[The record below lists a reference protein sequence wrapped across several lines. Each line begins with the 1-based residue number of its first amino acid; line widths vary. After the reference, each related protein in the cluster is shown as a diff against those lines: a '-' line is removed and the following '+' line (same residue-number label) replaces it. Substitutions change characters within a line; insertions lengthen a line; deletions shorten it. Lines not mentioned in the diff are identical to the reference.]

1 MEVRQINYNC
11 EKIEN
16 QFSWCKNIEEKLD
29 QFRAIYEDK
38 IEKLFKILGSFLSKH
53 PRKTLICCTIV
64 IILLAPGILNIEFQ
78 YDVETLYIPEDS
90 KSLKDR
96 NSIEAL
102 YGDPTGSNFAP
113 YQLTRQGLYGDV
125 LIVSKDKSSIM
136 RPLYINEI
144 NSIDAFIREKILVED
159 SEMRKFRHRDICAL
173 GRSGCEVV
181 GSILLSPKFQS
192 DFVTGNVTFPVYNK
206 ISLNSLLAKPVSH
219 GGVLVHTIGVR
230 LRYYL
235 RQNTTNA
242 SKLSKDWAKV
252 FIKTM
257 KTFHTNLTE
266 IAFSHSDSL
275 SEELDNIKE
284 SATIYFYY
292 NITNNGCLCVN
303 LLCDFQLQQRGES
316 DEFGLRGHLCI
327 FIIYSF
333 FFWVS
338 HGVRVGIHDRCRSD
352 PFPYNR

>member
-1 MEVRQINYNC
+1 MGAI
-11 EKIEN
+11 K
-16 QFSWCKNIEEKLD
+16 EKLNLY
-29 QFRAIYEDK
+29 RAIYEDR
-38 IEKLFKILGSFLSKH
+38 IEKLFKNLGSFLSKH
-53 PRKTLICCTIV
+53 PRKTLICCTIGNL
-64 IILLAPGILNIEFQ
+64 LLALGILNIEFQ

-96 NSIEAL
+96 NNLEAL
-102 YGDPTGSNFAP
+102 YGDPTGFNFAP

-125 LIVSKDKSSIM
+125 LIVSRNKSSIM
-136 RPLYINEI
+136 KPLYINEI

-159 SEMRKFRHRDICAL
+159 SEMHKFRHRDICAL

-266 IAFSHSDSL
+266 IAFSHRR
-275 SEELDNIKE
+275 I
-284 SATIYFYY
+284 
-292 NITNNGCLCVN
+292 G
-303 LLCDFQLQQRGES
+303 Q
-316 DEFGLRGHLCI
+316 H
-327 FIIYSF
+327 
-333 FFWVS
+333 
-338 HGVRVGIHDRCRSD
+338 
-352 PFPYNR
+352 

>member
-1 MEVRQINYNC
+1 MGAI
-11 EKIEN
+11 K
-16 QFSWCKNIEEKLD
+16 EKLNLY
-29 QFRAIYEDK
+29 RAIYEDR
-38 IEKLFKILGSFLSKH
+38 IQKLFKNLGSFLSKH
-53 PRKTLICCTIV
+53 PRKTLICCIIV
-64 IILLAPGILNIEFQ
+64 NILLALGILNIEFQ
-78 YDVETLYIPEDS
+78 YDVETLYIPQDS

-96 NSIEAL
+96 NNLEAL

-136 RPLYINEI
+136 KPLYINEI

-173 GRSGCEVV
+173 GRSGCVVV

-284 SATIYFYY
+284 SATIYFI
-292 NITNNGCLCVN
+292 ITLLIMVVYALISSATFNCNNVANRMN
-303 LLCDFQLQQRGES
+303 LAFAGIFASLLS
-316 DEFGLRGHLCI
+316 IVSSFGLVMACGLEFTTVAGVIPFLIIGKSNTCI
-327 FIIYSF
+327 SQ
-333 FFWVS
+333 
-338 HGVRVGIHDRCRSD
+338 
-352 PFPYNR
+352 